1 MNDNKYLYECI
12 AALADTLSYT
22 AQSQVVRTYAA
33 VLSTYAKDNLL
44 GGVKSATTSVCE
56 ALKTY
61 ESTNGR

>member
-33 VLSTYAKDNLL
+33 VLSTYAKYNLL

-61 ESTNGR
+61 ESNNEQ